1 MVVQCNSTLAE
12 LRVEED
18 PLWPAHSGITFHEL
32 GLGLSIIF
40 GLISIIV
47 AFYLIYRHATH
58 YLVPS
63 QQKHIIRI
71 LLMIPIY
78 STVSFLSVLYYTHAV
93 YFQVLRDCYEAFAIA
108 SFFALM
114 CEYVAPGLHE
124 QKKFFRTLTP
134 VNWFWGV
141 FFMQKCTGGEHRGPF
156 RKPRSGLT
164 WFNVVWAGVFQ
175 YCLVRVTFTIVSVI
189 TEAFGRY
196 CEHSLNPAFAH
207 VWVICIEGASV
218 TVAMFCLVQFYI
230 QLKEKLSEYRPAL
243 KIICIKLVI
252 FFSFWQT
259 VRFIISVFEVR
270 TCFAN
275 SVFRWSFHSWHRPV
289 DHSSQPTRSATLIFT
304 LVSLHGCSASRWR
317 SLPFCTSLHSLG
329 SLTLLFMVPRPTPA
343 AVTASRTALLRP
355 SLHLQEDTEASGTR
369 LPIHSTRGTSSK
381 PLQEVSGGCLL
392 DTSIATPTL
401 LTNDPPRPTN
411 SEHPLVRSETAVLL
425 LG

>member
-1 MVVQCNSTLAE
+1 MLQCNSTLAE
-12 LRVEED
+12 LRVDED

-32 GLGLSIIF
+32 GLGLSILF
-40 GLISIIV
+40 GLASIIV

-78 STVSFLSVLYYTHAV
+78 STVSFLSVLYYQHAV
-93 YFQVLRDCYEAFAIA
+93 YYQVLRDCYEAFAIS

-141 FFMQKCTGGEHRGPF
+141 FFMQKCTGGENRGPF

-164 WFNVVWAGVFQ
+164 WFNVVWAGIFQ
-175 YCLVRVTFTIVSVI
+175 YCLVRVMFTIVSVV
-189 TEAFGRY
+189 TEVFGRY

-207 VWVICIEGASV
+207 VWVAGFESASV

-230 QLKEKLSEYRPAL
+230 QLKEKLGDYRPAL

-252 FFSFWQT
+252 FFSFWQS
-259 VRFIISVFEVR
+259 VCVVEIPVWKMSILLISPPDGHILPRLFQR
-270 TCFAN
+270 APQTHKQDQLP
-275 SVFRWSFHSWHRPV
+275 RHLHR
-289 DHSSQPTRSATLIFT
+289 
-304 LVSLHGCSASRWR
+304 
-317 SLPFCTSLHSLG
+317 
-329 SLTLLFMVPRPTPA
+329 
-343 AVTASRTALLRP
+343 
-355 SLHLQEDTEASGTR
+355 
-369 LPIHSTRGTSSK
+369 
-381 PLQEVSGGCLL
+381 
-392 DTSIATPTL
+392 
-401 LTNDPPRPTN
+401 
-411 SEHPLVRSETAVLL
+411 HPLMAALRHPTHLRFPLAPLL
-425 LG
+425 PHPRIRRLHQ

>member
-1 MVVQCNSTLAE
+1 MVYECNTTLAE
-12 LRVEED
+12 LRVDED
-18 PLWPAHSGITFHEL
+18 PLWPAHSNITFHEL

-40 GLISIIV
+40 GLVSVII

-78 STVSFLSVLYYTHAV
+78 STVSFLSVLYYRHAV
-93 YFQVLRDCYEAFAIA
+93 YFQVLRDCYEAFAIS

-141 FFMQKCTGGEHRGPF
+141 FFMQKCTGGENHGPF

-175 YCLVRVTFTIVSVI
+175 YCVVRVTFTIVSVI
-189 TEAFGRY
+189 TEVFGRY

-207 VWVICIEGASV
+207 IWVVCFEGASI

-230 QLKEKLSEYRPAL
+230 QLKDKLSEYRPAL

-259 VRFIISVFEVR
+259 VRTIVLQL
-270 TCFAN
+270 N
-275 SVFRWSFHSWHRPV
+275 S
-289 DHSSQPTRSATLIFT
+289 I
-304 LVSLHGCSASRWR
+304 CI
-317 SLPFCTSLHSLG
+317 
-329 SLTLLFMVPRPTPA
+329 
-343 AVTASRTALLRP
+343 ALY
-355 SLHLQEDTEASGTR
+355 
-369 LPIHSTRGTSSK
+369 
-381 PLQEVSGGCLL
+381 
-392 DTSIATPTL
+392 
-401 LTNDPPRPTN
+401 
-411 SEHPLVRSETAVLL
+411 
-425 LG
+425 